1 MEEKGRGSRRIAHGI
16 QDELRTQIPKYEE
29 FFSKHVITKKELLKV
44 KRSVK
49 GRINTDKGII
59 DFLKKK
65 DNLMVRL
72 FSGKWFSGNHFPN
85 FSMFVCHQK
94 SW

>member
-1 MEEKGRGSRRIAHGI
+1 MEEKGRGSWRIAKGI

-29 FFSKHVITKKELLKV
+29 LFSKNVITKKELLEV

-65 DNLMVRL
+65 R
-72 FSGKWFSGNHFPN
+72 
-85 FSMFVCHQK
+85 
-94 SW
+94 